1 MQVVIFNMYFL
12 MTRCIK
18 TFLLNR
24 NKRKL
29 LFGDVIYGILV
40 IQKNEAQRV
49 AKRWR
54 CTTNKNSPGEPGT
67 FRIQE
72 PISKQPYKEEN
83 VAKRH
88 VCELCSRPLTVR
100 R

>member
-1 MQVVIFNMYFL
+1 MQVVIFNMYCL

-18 TFLLNR
+18 TFLFNR

-29 LFGDVIYGILV
+29 LFGAIIYGILV
-40 IQKNEAQRV
+40 IPKMKHNASRRDDVAQLIKTRPGNQ
-49 AKRWR
+49 AHFE
-54 CTTNKNSPGEPGT
+54 NKSQ
-67 FRIQE
+67 FL
-72 PISKQPYKEEN
+72 EN